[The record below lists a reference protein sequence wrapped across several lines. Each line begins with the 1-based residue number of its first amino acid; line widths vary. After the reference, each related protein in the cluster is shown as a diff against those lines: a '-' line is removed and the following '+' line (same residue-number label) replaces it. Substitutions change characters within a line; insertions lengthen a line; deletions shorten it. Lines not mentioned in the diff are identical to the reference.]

1 VAWQRR
7 ISVAASTTTKTRLA
21 LRPRTLKGTMQLRAR
36 IPAILLLVVLF
47 VQPDVAVAQDENLR
61 IVSPISA
68 VPSNAIHD
76 GKLVWVDLL
85 TTDITKA
92 AAFYTSVFGWQ
103 SNTASDDTYVELSHD
118 GRVMSSIVL
127 YEDKEASDGDA
138 RWLVSISVPDVDA
151 AVDKV
156 AANGGQIL
164 EAATDLPDRGRFA
177 VISDSRGAVLMLLRA
192 TGGDPGDSPPI
203 LDEWAFAEL
212 WTDDVEAAVS
222 FYQQLIGYK
231 VARVPG
237 PSGAERIVLGTDG
250 KARATVVQLPWD
262 DVEPNWLPHI
272 TVASVSSTLQRIVDA
287 GGTVLVRSGVT
298 DKVGAAAIAMDP
310 TGGVFAI
317 QQWEVEQ

>member
-1 VAWQRR
+1 
-7 ISVAASTTTKTRLA
+7 
-21 LRPRTLKGTMQLRAR
+21 MQLRAR
-36 IPAILLLVVLF
+36 IPAVLLLVIMFAMPV
-47 VQPDVAVAQDENLR
+47 VAVAQDENLR

-68 VPSNAIHD
+68 VPSNEIHN

-92 AAFYTSVFGWQ
+92 AVFYTSVFGWQ

-127 YEDKEASDGDA
+127 YEDDAASDGDA

-151 AVDKV
+151 ALRQSGWTMAV
-156 AANGGQIL
+156 AFSKP
-164 EAATDLPDRGRFA
+164 ATDLPDRGRYA
-177 VISDSRGAVLMLLRA
+177 VISDSQGAVLMLLRA
-192 TGGDPGDSPPI
+192 TGGDPGDSSPI
-203 LDEWAFAEL
+203 PDEWAFAEL

-222 FYQQLIGYK
+222 FYQKLIGYK

-237 PSGAERIVLGTDG
+237 TSGAERIVLGTDG
-250 KARATVVQLPWD
+250 KARATVVELPWD

-272 TVASVSSTLQRIVDA
+272 TVASVSSTLQRIVNA
-287 GGTVLVRSGVT
+287 GGTVLVRSDES
-298 DKVGAAAIAMDP
+298 DKVGTAAIAMDP

-317 QQWEVEQ
+317 QQWEVDQ

>member
-1 VAWQRR
+1 MQSRSKNLAFFFL
-7 ISVAASTTTKTRLA
+7 ATLLA
-21 LRPRTLKGTMQLRAR
+21 LA
-36 IPAILLLVVLF
+36 
-47 VQPDVAVAQDENLR
+47 DVAVAQDDNLR

-68 VPSNAIHD
+68 VPSNEIHN

-85 TTDITKA
+85 TTDIQRA

-127 YEDKEASDGDA
+127 YEDDQASDGDA
-138 RWLVSISVPDVDA
+138 RWLVSMSVPDVDA

-164 EAATDLPDRGRFA
+164 EAATDLPDRGRYA
-177 VISDSRGAVLMLLRA
+177 VISDSQGALAMLLRA
-192 TGGDPGDSPPI
+192 TGGDPGDSAPI
-203 LDEWAFAEL
+203 PDEWAFAEL

-222 FYQQLIGYK
+222 FYQKVIGYK

-237 PSGAERIVLGTDG
+237 NSGTERIVLGTDG
-250 KARATVVQLPWD
+250 KARATVVKLPWD

-272 TVASVSSTLQRIVDA
+272 AVASMSSTLQRIIDA
-287 GGTVLVRSGVT
+287 GGTVLVRSGET
-298 DKVGAAAIAMDP
+298 DKAGTAAIAMDP

-317 QQWEVEQ
+317 QQWEVDQ

>member
-1 VAWQRR
+1 MQGTQSRTTIRWQ
-7 ISVAASTTTKTRLA
+7 S
-21 LRPRTLKGTMQLRAR
+21 PRYAR
-36 IPAILLLVVLF
+36 QKAPAIALLLLATF
-47 VQPDVAVAQDENLR
+47 FTLADVAVAQDDNLR
-61 IVSPISA
+61 IVSPIAA
-68 VPSNAIHD
+68 VPSNEIHN

-92 AAFYTSVFGWQ
+92 AVFYTSVFGWQ

-127 YEDKEASDGDA
+127 YEDDEASDGDA

-151 AVDKV
+151 AVAGTLD
-156 AANGGQIL
+156 NGGSIL
-164 EAATDLPDRGRFA
+164 EPATDLPDRGRYA
-177 VISDSRGAVLMLLRA
+177 VISDSQGAVLMLLRA
-192 TGGDPGDSPPI
+192 TGGDPGDSSPI
-203 LDEWAFAEL
+203 PDEWAFAEL

-222 FYQQLIGYK
+222 FYQELIGYK

-237 PSGAERIVLGTDG
+237 TSGAQRIVLGTDG
-250 KARATVVQLPWD
+250 KARATVVKLPWD

-287 GGTVLVRSGVT
+287 GGTVLVRSDES
-298 DKVGAAAIAMDP
+298 DKVGTAAIAMDP

-317 QQWEVEQ
+317 QQWEVDQ